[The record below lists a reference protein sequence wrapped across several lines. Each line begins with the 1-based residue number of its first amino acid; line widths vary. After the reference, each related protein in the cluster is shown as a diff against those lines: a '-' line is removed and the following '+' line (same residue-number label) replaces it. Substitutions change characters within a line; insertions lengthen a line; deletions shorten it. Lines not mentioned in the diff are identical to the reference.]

1 MSALQKR
8 TLRNPLDLMLASLNE
23 QTDDQAAPVSR
34 YKLVID
40 TTADDSIL
48 RALQSLLSASTVKL
62 SHFSEDSS
70 VQQINAISAV
80 KWAAEKG
87 EVVLLSQTES
97 INESFYDLFNQH
109 FRKYEDKTNEGIT
122 VTYHANIAVGSHS
135 RRCKVSPGFQCVVHL
150 ALPELQLAPAPFLN
164 RFEKYRLTHADL
176 LESHLR
182 KGQLLSDVPLLGE
195 LLKTEQLVA
204 HVQDFVLRLGV
215 RSFYGFAPS
224 QTIESALLSLL
235 TRWETKTDVVQA
247 VSGKCADETFRTA
260 VEAELSAE
268 QASLESVRC
277 VWADPEAVARD
288 MLLQPKGE
296 HERKVGLALLA
307 QCLLQ
312 ELIVQLV
319 QVIIPEHLFKHPAS
333 LPAGLLQVYLE
344 RQQEHFSLAAL
355 LRKIV
360 SEAARCH
367 LVYTRTCAAVLSLQS
382 NDAAAVEKLKEVVG
396 EHKPVSVLNFF
407 QFTREPQLVKAI
419 EDFLQPKDTRKV
431 LLVLIDGAQTAMSQV
446 NFTRHKIDELLRQPW
461 TRHPGSSDKSIALV
475 LHVPAADL
483 LVQAVYD
490 TTFCPTWTTSFLDS
504 VEDEGAAA
512 WLELGAGLRSGAS
525 EILTSALEAWLPSV
539 LGTIA
544 KDVELPPRTLE
555 LPAVLQRA
563 RAGSARSVGVLELR
577 KALLQLLLEVDLN
590 GTSVKSILLS
600 KYCDLWAGDDR
611 YFALLREQ
619 IKRKIAAL
627 ASGELQMSL
636 VEALTG
642 ELREMFTKALQ
653 HLLCAALTELNAL
666 ILLQCPQPLQALAS
680 ECFRAL
686 HMPSMAG
693 LTAPL
698 RSVRI
703 AVTKEPP
710 QLSSMVPFF
719 PQLVKVFSVAATQV
733 LAEKQPGEDE
743 MEEAEWWQL
752 KAKLIEEKARASSD
766 SLAMV
771 AAQFLSGGDVNAELW
786 GRYLD
791 HFVARLYPC
800 AATAEMP
807 LQHKVL
813 RAWLAAKL
821 SEVDPLS
828 WRKVASLHAVAQYE
842 AHESLLETLAAC
854 IDPLATLAPADELS
868 QHIVGV
874 INGASDVEVEL
885 NVAIVR
891 AFYQLML
898 QIAQG
903 EEAASDAPQLL
914 QWAKAFGQAT
924 LHTIHVSARGID
936 FKQIDAMLVMQT
948 IATSRVFGGG
958 GAGGG
963 SGGPQPRRRAIG
975 TAAASDEH
983 SVPGT
988 SDDANTISCIRS
1000 MIIKLHALVVESSVA
1015 RLSPAEMWRTVEQHG
1030 ALAADATLCS
1040 RLAKGWLRSAPESEA
1055 DVRYLLGTVF
1065 VSAALITPHRTP
1077 LLETLLLGHHPQ
1089 QQQKAIKAIASPSGS
1104 LLAWMEALQDRAGL
1118 RVTELLEQQ
1127 LGAEAAS
1134 CPVYKGQPP
1143 WFQEPCD
1150 PHSVATEPLT
1160 KAYFQVVW
1168 KWMLLRHASDGLS
1181 ELAGLAQELQTSRKL
1196 AAVPIQRALA
1206 LSAVRVMLIDQVAAR
1221 IVSDQEG
1228 SLLCD
1233 GDEADRF
1240 LGQLESMADADSVS
1254 APFWAGELAL
1264 AVCAKLTDVDRGR
1277 QLLEARAA
1285 SELQIPNLVVA
1296 TWLQDALKILGGDS
1310 PINPSAFQGRRPPL
1324 VLQTLPAILGSQTGR
1339 VDAAQI
1345 FVRELVSRRNRL
1357 RLLWVIPDLLEFYH
1371 YITNQRES
1379 AIP

>member
-1 MSALQKR
+1 
-8 TLRNPLDLMLASLNE
+8 
-23 QTDDQAAPVSR
+23 
-34 YKLVID
+34 
-40 TTADDSIL
+40 
-48 RALQSLLSASTVKL
+48 
-62 SHFSEDSS
+62 
-70 VQQINAISAV
+70 
-80 KWAAEKG
+80 
-87 EVVLLSQTES
+87 
-97 INESFYDLFNQH
+97 
-109 FRKYEDKTNEGIT
+109 
-122 VTYHANIAVGSHS
+122 
-135 RRCKVSPGFQCVVHL
+135 
-150 ALPELQLAPAPFLN
+150 
-164 RFEKYRLTHADL
+164 
-176 LESHLR
+176 
-182 KGQLLSDVPLLGE
+182 
-195 LLKTEQLVA
+195 
-204 HVQDFVLRLGV
+204 
-215 RSFYGFAPS
+215 
-224 QTIESALLSLL
+224 
-235 TRWETKTDVVQA
+235 
-247 VSGKCADETFRTA
+247 
-260 VEAELSAE
+260 
-268 QASLESVRC
+268 
-277 VWADPEAVARD
+277 
-288 MLLQPKGE
+288 
-296 HERKVGLALLA
+296 
-307 QCLLQ
+307 
-312 ELIVQLV
+312 
-319 QVIIPEHLFKHPAS
+319 
-333 LPAGLLQVYLE
+333 
-344 RQQEHFSLAAL
+344 
-355 LRKIV
+355 
-360 SEAARCH
+360 
-367 LVYTRTCAAVLSLQS
+367 
-382 NDAAAVEKLKEVVG
+382 
-396 EHKPVSVLNFF
+396 
-407 QFTREPQLVKAI
+407 
-419 EDFLQPKDTRKV
+419 
-431 LLVLIDGAQTAMSQV
+431 
-446 NFTRHKIDELLRQPW
+446 
-461 TRHPGSSDKSIALV
+461 
-475 LHVPAADL
+475 
-483 LVQAVYD
+483 
-490 TTFCPTWTTSFLDS
+490 
-504 VEDEGAAA
+504 
-512 WLELGAGLRSGAS
+512 
-525 EILTSALEAWLPSV
+525 
-539 LGTIA
+539 
-544 KDVELPPRTLE
+544 
-555 LPAVLQRA
+555 
-563 RAGSARSVGVLELR
+563 
-577 KALLQLLLEVDLN
+577 
-590 GTSVKSILLS
+590 
-600 KYCDLWAGDDR
+600 
-611 YFALLREQ
+611 
-619 IKRKIAAL
+619 
-627 ASGELQMSL
+627 
-636 VEALTG
+636 
-642 ELREMFTKALQ
+642 
-653 HLLCAALTELNAL
+653 
-666 ILLQCPQPLQALAS
+666 
-680 ECFRAL
+680 
-686 HMPSMAG
+686 
-693 LTAPL
+693 
-698 RSVRI
+698 
-703 AVTKEPP
+703 
-710 QLSSMVPFF
+710 
-719 PQLVKVFSVAATQV
+719 
-733 LAEKQPGEDE
+733 

-766 SLAMV
+766 SLATV

-800 AATAEMP
+800 AAAAEMP

-821 SEVDPLS
+821 SEVDPSS

-842 AHESLLETLAAC
+842 ETLLAALAAC

-891 AFYQLML
+891 AFYQLMR

-914 QWAKAFGQAT
+914 QWAKAVGQAK
-924 LHTIHVSARGID
+924 LHTIPVSARGID

-963 SGGPQPRRRAIG
+963 SA
-975 TAAASDEH
+975 EH
-983 SVPGT
+983 SVPGM

-1040 RLAKGWLRSAPESEA
+1040 RLAEGWLGSAPESEA

-1077 LLETLLLGHHPQ
+1077 LLETLLLGHHP

-1296 TWLQDALKILGGDS
+1296 TWLQDALKILGDDS

-1324 VLQTLPAILGSQTGR
+1324 VLQTLPAILGSQTGG
-1339 VDAAQI
+1339 VDAAQK
-1345 FVRELVSRRNRL
+1345 FVRELVSRRERL
-1357 RLLWVIPDLLEFYH
+1357 RLLWLIPDLLEFYH
-1371 YITNQRES
+1371 YITNTCEP